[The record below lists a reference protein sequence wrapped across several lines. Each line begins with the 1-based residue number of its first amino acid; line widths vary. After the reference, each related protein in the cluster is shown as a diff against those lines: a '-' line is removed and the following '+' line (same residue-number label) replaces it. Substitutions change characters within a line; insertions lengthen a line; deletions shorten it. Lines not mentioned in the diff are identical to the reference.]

1 MRVNISF
8 VSSLVALVAVAG
20 CGSGA
25 TEIPRLETT
34 TGSSGATTSS
44 GGAASV
50 SNVTSGST
58 TQGASAVNTT
68 GATGVGG
75 ATTTDGAA
83 SAVTSDGSGLGG
95 STTTSAVDASTT
107 MGGAGPTTTDGGT
120 TSDTTGGVGGSGAC
134 TDDPYCAR
142 SGSFNMLVYSKVGPG
157 AFRHDSINAGQG
169 MLEDIADEWG
179 FNVTITETNELITT
193 EGLAQFEIVFFMN
206 CTGDIFNSQ
215 EEAAFEAWILNNGA
229 WAGVHSAT
237 DTESGWAF
245 YKELTGQYYDGHG
258 VQDTPGQINF
268 ESDALTHPAVDGI
281 PNPWNRNEEWYNFN
295 SYQQWQSMPGLQ
307 VLGRKQADNQPIVW
321 AREYN
326 TFRSFYTALG
336 HASAVFQDPVFIDH
350 ITGGIMW
357 AVRRDHLT
365 APLQ

>member
-1 MRVNISF
+1 MGG
-8 VSSLVALVAVAG
+8 AG
-20 CGSGA
+20 ST
-25 TEIPRLETT
+25 TE
-34 TGSSGATTSS
+34 SAATTSS
-44 GGAASV
+44 GG
-50 SNVTSGST
+50 
-58 TQGASAVNTT
+58 
-68 GATGVGG
+68 
-75 ATTTDGAA
+75 
-83 SAVTSDGSGLGG
+83 
-95 STTTSAVDASTT
+95 
-107 MGGAGPTTTDGGT
+107 
-120 TSDTTGGVGGSGAC
+120 VGGSGGC
-134 TDDPYCAR
+134 PESDPYCPR
-142 SGSFNMLVYSKVGPG
+142 SGSFDMLVYSKVGPG
-157 AFRHDSINAGQG
+157 AFRHDSISAGQS
-169 MLEDIADEWG
+169 MLQDIADEWG